1 MRINRN
7 NVLEKAASKGWSQNE
22 LARRMKIPR
31 GTLSNA
37 LSGKRSAG
45 RKLIAGLMRV
55 FPEEAFEDLVVAE
68 NGHGV
73 IKSQ

>member
-7 NVLEKAASKGWSQNE
+7 YVLEKAASKGWSQNE
-22 LARRMKIPR
+22 LARRMKTPR

-37 LSGKRSAG
+37 LSGKRGAG

-55 FPEEAFEDLVVAE
+55 FPEEAFEDFIDIE
-68 NGHGV
+68 PTNF
-73 IKSQ
+73 